1 MGFTVNVS
9 PATLVMD
16 SAKMVLG
23 SVTTFEMGGMLTGG
37 YLNSALSG
45 LLASSL
51 SMGLGLVSMLAGTS
65 FFFFSMNVKDKAQ
78 LALQMALN
86 PTLYEFI
93 FKLLQCAIM
102 AAAIALTSL
111 IMNQPFLPLLGC
123 WIVGELLIESA
134 MASFAYIQNILK
146 PEPEKNNIL
155 RFAERMQ
162 SMVM

>member
-65 FFFFSMNVKDKAQ
+65 VFFFSMNVTIGIADA
-78 LALQMALN
+78 
-86 PTLYEFI
+86 
-93 FKLLQCAIM
+93 FK
-102 AAAIALTSL
+102 S
-111 IMNQPFLPLLGC
+111 N
-123 WIVGELLIESA
+123 IV
-134 MASFAYIQNILK
+134 
-146 PEPEKNNIL
+146 
-155 RFAERMQ
+155 
-162 SMVM
+162 